1 MDFLIF
7 NELSYPFKNKYAANE
22 GIKTFIKTFAAASSL
37 GINQLRLH
45 KKIGE
50 NLYNLELAPGYYISH
65 WLHSSPHT
73 GKQPK
78 EKSSPR
84 PGKTTEDEALNED
97 LRNRFKEILTTSPM
111 ITDNEPIE
119 KETNERSTFEISIPG
134 NSKLIEAE
142 GLGAAFLLDT
152 IALSFLSGDF
162 WNTHKIEK
170 LKHYYLKD
178 DGSEI
183 IDFVEVR
190 HTSRPEHMQHHKE
203 WFEKKKLA
211 SLKASSELWE
221 RREEFF
227 PHLVLCGSVEQQ
239 LTKHYGVQSKYFT
252 QIVERLKQL
261 DKFAGEWTSGGWSD
275 KDLKHYGLNVSGESE
290 QTMQKYGRE
299 RRFRLPNGRKE
310 SFEKHIKTGD
320 LRFHFYADEENHRIY
335 VGYIGPHLRTVTG

>member
-7 NELSYPFKNKYAANE
+7 NDLSYPFKNKYAANE
-22 GIKTFIKTFAAASSL
+22 GIKTFIKTFAAASHM

-45 KKIGE
+45 KNIGE
-50 NLYNLELAPGYYISH
+50 NLYNLELAPGYYVSH
-65 WLHSSPHT
+65 WLHTFTHT
-73 GKQPK
+73 DKQTK
-78 EKSSPR
+78 EKSRSR
-84 PGKTTEDEALNED
+84 PGETIEDEALNED

-134 NSKLIEAE
+134 KPKLIDAE

-162 WNTHKIEK
+162 WDTHKIQK
-170 LKHYYLKD
+170 LKHYYIKD
-178 DGSEI
+178 DNSEI
-183 IDFVEVR
+183 VDFVEVR
-190 HTSRPEHMQHHKE
+190 HTSRPEHMLHHKK

-211 SLKASSELWE
+211 SLKASRELWE
-221 RREEFF
+221 RRGEFF
-227 PHLVLCGSVEQQ
+227 PHMVLCGSVEQQ
-239 LTKHYGVQSKYFT
+239 LTKHYGVHSKYFN

-261 DKFAGEWTSGGWSD
+261 DIFAGDWTSGGWSD

-299 RRFRLPNGRKE
+299 RRFRLPDGRKE

-320 LRFHFYADEENHRIY
+320 LRFHFYADEKDHRIY
-335 VGYIGPHLRTVTG
+335 VGYIGPHLRTGTG